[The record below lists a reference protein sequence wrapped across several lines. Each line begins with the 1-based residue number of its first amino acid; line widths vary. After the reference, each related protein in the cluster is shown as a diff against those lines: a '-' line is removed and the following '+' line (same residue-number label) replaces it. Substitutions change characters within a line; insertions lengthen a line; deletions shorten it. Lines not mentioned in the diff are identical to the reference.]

1 MGPGIIP
8 SSTRK
13 GDPLTGSHEEGV
25 LYGPFPDCF
34 SVSGIQGQSGG
45 PDTNKWDVPLCVCV
59 CVCVCV
65 HVCVYRQGASILTV
79 LRRCVRGGSQVA

>member
-1 MGPGIIP
+1 MGPVIIP

-34 SVSGIQGQSGG
+34 SVSGIQGQSGEPG
-45 PDTNKWDVPLCVCV
+45 TNKWDMPLCVCA
-59 CVCVCV
+59 CA
-65 HVCVYRQGASILTV
+65 CVYRQGASVLTV
-79 LRRCVRGGSQVA
+79 PRRCVRGGSQVA